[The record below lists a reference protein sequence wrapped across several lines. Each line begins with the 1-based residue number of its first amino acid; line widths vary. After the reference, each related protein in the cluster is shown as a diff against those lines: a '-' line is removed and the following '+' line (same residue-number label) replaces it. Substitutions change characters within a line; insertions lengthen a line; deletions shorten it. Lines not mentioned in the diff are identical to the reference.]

1 MTCKHEQVY
10 HVECGIFVPCDIR
23 SQRKQSNVHTVYK
36 EEILMLVTSA
46 QAAKLLRQLNDEL
59 RTLQLREG
67 NASSFIAAIQ
77 EDIESVRPEYN
88 FKEMRDAQ
96 AEVEGKIRKVKHAV
110 NVFNTTTI
118 VPDFDIT
125 IDEMLVYLPQLNRQ
139 CEVLSKM
146 RDAMPKVR
154 VSSGYSGGGNII
166 DYKYANYDIDE
177 VGKCYTELSD
187 TLAKAQTALDLVNS
201 TVEFEIDL

>member
-1 MTCKHEQVY
+1 M
-10 HVECGIFVPCDIR
+10 R
-23 SQRKQSNVHTVYK
+23 
-36 EEILMLVTSA
+36 VTSS

-59 RTLQLREG
+59 RALQLKEA
-67 NASSFIAAIQ
+67 NSCSFVAAIQ
-77 EDIESVRPEYN
+77 EDVESVRPAYN

-96 AEVEGKIRKVKHAV
+96 AEVECKIRKVKHAI

-118 VPDFDIT
+118 IPDFNIT

-154 VSSGYSGGGNII
+154 VSSGYSSGNII
-166 DYKYANYDIDE
+166 DYKYANYDIEE
-177 VGKCYTELSD
+177 VGRYYADLSD
-187 TLAKAQTALDLVNS
+187 TLAKAQTVLDLVNS
-201 TVEFEIDL
+201 TVEFEIDI

>member
-1 MTCKHEQVY
+1 M
-10 HVECGIFVPCDIR
+10 R
-23 SQRKQSNVHTVYK
+23 
-36 EEILMLVTSA
+36 VTSA

-59 RTLQLREG
+59 RALQLKEA
-67 NASSFIAAIQ
+67 NSSSFVAAIQ
-77 EDIESVRPEYN
+77 EDVESVRPAYN

-96 AEVEGKIRKVKHAV
+96 AEVECKIRKVKHAI

-118 VPDFDIT
+118 IPDFDIT

-154 VSSGYSGGGNII
+154 VNSGYTSGGNII
-166 DYKYANYDIDE
+166 DYRYANYDIEE
-177 VGKCYTELSD
+177 VGRYYTELSD

-201 TVEFEIDL
+201 TVEFEIDI

>member
-1 MTCKHEQVY
+1 MK
-10 HVECGIFVPCDIR
+10 
-23 SQRKQSNVHTVYK
+23 
-36 EEILMLVTSA
+36 MTSA

-67 NASSFIAAIQ
+67 NTCSFVAALE
-77 EDIESVRPEYN
+77 EDIESVRPAYN

-96 AEVEGKIRKVKHAV
+96 AEVECKIRKVKHAI

-118 VPDFDIT
+118 IPDFNIT
-125 IDEMLVYLPQLNRQ
+125 IDEMLIYLPQLNAE
-139 CEVLSKM
+139 CATLSKM

-166 DYKYANYDIDE
+166 DYKYANYDIEE
-177 VGKCYTELSD
+177 VGRYYTDVSE
-187 TLAKAQTALDLVNS
+187 TLAKAQIALDLVNS
-201 TVEFEIDL
+201 TVEFEINI

>member
-1 MTCKHEQVY
+1 M
-10 HVECGIFVPCDIR
+10 R
-23 SQRKQSNVHTVYK
+23 
-36 EEILMLVTSA
+36 VTSS

-59 RTLQLREG
+59 RALQLKEA
-67 NASSFIAAIQ
+67 NSCSFVAAIQ
-77 EDIESVRPEYN
+77 EDVESVRPAYN

-96 AEVEGKIRKVKHAV
+96 AEVECKIRKVKHAI

-118 VPDFDIT
+118 IPDFNIT

-154 VSSGYSGGGNII
+154 VSSGYSSGNII
-166 DYKYANYDIDE
+166 DYKYANYDIEE
-177 VGKCYTELSD
+177 VGRYYAELSD
-187 TLAKAQTALDLVNS
+187 TLAKAQSVLDLVNS
-201 TVEFEIDL
+201 TVEFEIDI

>member
-1 MTCKHEQVY
+1 M
-10 HVECGIFVPCDIR
+10 R
-23 SQRKQSNVHTVYK
+23 
-36 EEILMLVTSA
+36 VTSA

-59 RTLQLREG
+59 RALQLKEA
-67 NASSFIAAIQ
+67 NSSSFVAAIQ
-77 EDIESVRPEYN
+77 EDVESVRPAYN

-96 AEVEGKIRKVKHAV
+96 AEVECKIRKVKHAT

-118 VPDFDIT
+118 IPDFDIT

-154 VSSGYSGGGNII
+154 VSSGYSSGNII
-166 DYKYANYDIDE
+166 DYKYANYDIEE
-177 VGKCYTELSD
+177 VGRHYAELSD
-187 TLAKAQTALDLVNS
+187 TLAKAQTVLDLVNS
-201 TVEFEIDL
+201 TVEFEINI

>member
-1 MTCKHEQVY
+1 M
-10 HVECGIFVPCDIR
+10 R
-23 SQRKQSNVHTVYK
+23 
-36 EEILMLVTSA
+36 VTSA

-59 RTLQLREG
+59 RALQLKEA
-67 NASSFIAAIQ
+67 NSSSFVAAIQ
-77 EDIESVRPEYN
+77 EDVESVRPAYN

-96 AEVEGKIRKVKHAV
+96 AEVECKIRKVKHAI

-118 VPDFDIT
+118 IPDFDIT

-154 VSSGYSGGGNII
+154 VSSGYSSGGNII
-166 DYKYANYDIDE
+166 DYRYANYDIEE
-177 VGKCYTELSD
+177 VGRHYAELSA
-187 TLAKAQTALDLVNS
+187 TLAKAQTVLDLVNS
-201 TVEFEIDL
+201 TVEFEIDI